1 MADNTL
7 PFTVEGITWHAL
19 TLDPQEFDNIKDL
32 VTKQFGT
39 QPMME
44 LEGVT
49 VFQFPNDTLLELYT
63 LESVPTF
70 GYNGSVAF
78 GYRVSDIEAASQAL
92 ADEGYELLGEI
103 TRVEEM
109 KYAYRH
115 FRAKDGKVYG
125 LNEQK

>member
-1 MADNTL
+1 MSDNTL

-19 TLDPQEFDNIKDL
+19 TLEGDQFDNMKEL
-32 VTKQFGT
+32 VTKQFAT

-44 LEGVT
+44 MEGIA
-49 VFQFPNDTLLELYT
+49 VFAFPNGTLLELY
-63 LESVPTF
+63 VPETVPAY
-70 GYNGSVAF
+70 GYNGSISL

-92 ADEGYELLGEI
+92 ADAGYELLGEI

-115 FRAKDGKVYG
+115 FRAKDGRVYG
-125 LNEQK
+125 LNEQG